1 MEIVWTEPARHD
13 QHEIFEDVAE
23 YNVKAAIR
31 TKQPP
36 AKRRVG

>member
-1 MEIVWTEPARHD
+1 MKDWATVDKVPTLMYLP
-13 QHEIFEDVAE
+13 
-23 YNVKAAIR
+23 N